1 MVSESCSRNYSHP
14 YTPYDIQ
21 IQLMDAIYNT
31 IENGYKIGLFE
42 SPTGTGKTLSI
53 ICSSMTWLRTF
64 KRNNTFLETNNE
76 VEDVYESESEED
88 EPEWVKKAYQSSIV
102 NRSKNK
108 LIEYE
113 HYLDKIEKEH
123 VQNKRKEEEL
133 EIKVHKRR
141 KAMTAAGTDLPE
153 ESYLPMD
160 YYSDSEVGKIE
171 DQNLAITK
179 EINRLLKKV
188 ENKEEVSYINECPI
202 KIFFSSR
209 THSQLNQF
217 SSQLRLTNFQASF
230 EDLEERTKY
239 IPLGS
244 RKQLCINEKVRSK
257 ENDQSVNDAC
267 LDLQRETNGCQYLP
281 KNYMM
286 SSVTKEFADLSLA
299 KIRDIEDL
307 NELGIELNICPYYS
321 VRKGIEMTEI
331 ISLPYQMIFQD
342 TTRKILNLDIK
353 DSIIIIDE
361 AHNIID
367 VITSMYSIK
376 ITLDQLNKVIKSLK
390 IYLNKFLKRLNSG
403 NRINLMKLIKI
414 CQILLKFL
422 NTNLEKVKSG
432 DEVQIQD
439 IFKDS
444 TGDLVNIHKLDQ
456 FLTKSKIAYKIE
468 SYIEKTEM
476 ETDNGEKK
484 GRITNSGGSSS
495 SSSSSNPLLFTIIKF
510 LRTLTNLSKE
520 GKFFWDNENGTI
532 SLNYMLLDPSAVF
545 KEIVDQAKCVLLCGG
560 TMEPM
565 SDYMDYLFPSVPTNK
580 INTFACGHVIPKEN
594 LQVFPISQW
603 NDTNFEFLYQK
614 RNDSKQLMALGEFL
628 IEITKRVPYG
638 VVIFFPSYKYLDQV
652 LQFWRDTKIL
662 TSIESEKTIFREPK
676 DPSNVEKVLNEYGYL
691 IQTERKGAILFSVVG
706 GKMSEGINFSDDL
719 ARAVIMVGLPYPNAY
734 SGEMVTKRKYIETS
748 VLSNG
753 GTTTDA
759 KEKSRNYYENLCMRA
774 VNQSIGRSIR
784 HINDYSIIYLVDR
797 RFSTPRI
804 QNKLSQWVKERI
816 SITTTNNNNNNSIY
830 IMESTTDFFNIIR

>member
-1 MVSESCSRNYSHP
+1 MSRSFVIES
-14 YTPYDIQ
+14 
-21 IQLMDAIYNT
+21 L
-31 IENGYKIGLFE
+31 G
-42 SPTGTGKTLSI
+42 
-53 ICSSMTWLRTF
+53 
-64 KRNNTFLETNNE
+64 
-76 VEDVYESESEED
+76 
-88 EPEWVKKAYQSSIV
+88 
-102 NRSKNK
+102 
-108 LIEYE
+108 
-113 HYLDKIEKEH
+113 
-123 VQNKRKEEEL
+123 
-133 EIKVHKRR
+133 
-141 KAMTAAGTDLPE
+141 
-153 ESYLPMD
+153 
-160 YYSDSEVGKIE
+160 
-171 DQNLAITK
+171 
-179 EINRLLKKV
+179 
-188 ENKEEVSYINECPI
+188 
-202 KIFFSSR
+202 SSR
-209 THSQLNQF
+209 
-217 SSQLRLTNFQASF
+217 
-230 EDLEERTKY
+230 
-239 IPLGS
+239 
-244 RKQLCINEKVRSK
+244 
-257 ENDQSVNDAC
+257 
-267 LDLQRETNGCQYLP
+267 
-281 KNYMM
+281 
-286 SSVTKEFADLSLA
+286 
-299 KIRDIEDL
+299 
-307 NELGIELNICPYYS
+307 
-321 VRKGIEMTEI
+321 
-331 ISLPYQMIFQD
+331 
-342 TTRKILNLDIK
+342 
-353 DSIIIIDE
+353 
-361 AHNIID
+361 
-367 VITSMYSIK
+367 
-376 ITLDQLNKVIKSLK
+376 
-390 IYLNKFLKRLNSG
+390 
-403 NRINLMKLIKI
+403 
-414 CQILLKFL
+414 
-422 NTNLEKVKSG
+422 
-432 DEVQIQD
+432 
-439 IFKDS
+439 
-444 TGDLVNIHKLDQ
+444 
-456 FLTKSKIAYKIE
+456 
-468 SYIEKTEM
+468 
-476 ETDNGEKK
+476 
-484 GRITNSGGSSS
+484 
-495 SSSSSNPLLFTIIKF
+495 SSSSNPLLFTIIKF

-603 NDTNFEFLYQK
+603 NDTNFEF
-614 RNDSKQLMALGEFL
+614 
-628 IEITKRVPYG
+628 TKRVPYG

-830 IMESTTDFFNIIR
+830 IMESTTDFLNIIR